1 VANPT
6 PAQPG
11 GGAARVVG
19 VNLKTRVLTIV
30 TCLASVALVGA
41 TPAPAATTTSTQTV
55 EVAAPAGSR
64 LPPYVAFIRPV
75 TAERLASSWHE
86 GCPIAVDQLRLMSLN
101 FVGFDGAAHRGELVV
116 NADRAVEI
124 AYAFADLYTA
134 RFPIERMETVEKYNS
149 DDDASMAANNTSAFN
164 CRAITGGTAWSNHS
178 YGRAIDINTVQNPYI
193 SGSGTVYPPNGA
205 PYADRTLTAPG
216 MIHAGD
222 RTEQAFTTRGWTWGG
237 SWDTPIDYQHFE
249 KP

>member
-1 VANPT
+1 V
-6 PAQPG
+6 
-11 GGAARVVG
+11 GAPIPEKVERKQIFV
-19 VNLKTRVLTIV
+19 VNLRTRVLAIITFTFTAV
-30 TCLASVALVGA
+30 LAVAV
-41 TPAPAATTTSTQTV
+41 PAPAATTPQTV
-55 EVAAPAGSR
+55 EVAAPAGSG
-64 LPPYVAFIRPV
+64 LAPYIAVIRPV
-75 TAERLASSWHE
+75 TAGRLGNSWHE
-86 GCPIAVDQLRLMSLN
+86 GCPVGPDQLRLITLSHL
-101 FVGFDGAAHRGELVV
+101 GFDGAVHRGELVV
-116 NADRAVEI
+116 NADRAFEV
-124 AYAFADLYTA
+124 ARTFADLYFG

-193 SGSGTVYPPNGA
+193 SGSGAVYPPNGA
-205 PYADRTLTAPG
+205 PYVDRTQNVPG

-222 RTEQAFTTRGWTWGG
+222 VTERAFASRGWTWGG

>member
-1 VANPT
+1 MNLRTKVFAVIT
-6 PAQPG
+6 FVLS
-11 GGAARVVG
+11 VV
-19 VNLKTRVLTIV
+19 
-30 TCLASVALVGA
+30 LAGA
-41 TPAPAATTTSTQTV
+41 TPAPAAAGQTV
-55 EVAAPAGSR
+55 ELAAPAGSG
-64 LPPYVAFIRPV
+64 LPAYVAVIKSV
-75 TAERLASSWHE
+75 TAERLGSSWHE
-86 GCPIAVDQLRLMSLN
+86 GCPVGPGQLRLVSLN
-101 FVGFDGAAHRGELVV
+101 FVGFDGAVHRGELVV
-116 NADRAVEI
+116 NADRAIEV
-124 AYAFADLYTA
+124 AYAFSSLYFG
-134 RFPIERMETVEKYNS
+134 RFPIERMETVEKYDS

-205 PYADRTLTAPG
+205 PYVDRTLSTPG

-222 RTEQAFTTRGWTWGG
+222 ATEQAFTTRGWTWGG

>member
-1 VANPT
+1 MKLRTKVFAVLT
-6 PAQPG
+6 FTLSAAL
-11 GGAARVVG
+11 GGA
-19 VNLKTRVLTIV
+19 T
-30 TCLASVALVGA
+30 S
-41 TPAPAATTTSTQTV
+41 APATTAQTV
-55 EVAAPAGSR
+55 ELAAPSESG
-64 LPPYVAFIRPV
+64 LPPYVAVIKPV
-75 TAERLASSWHE
+75 SAERLGSSWHQ
-86 GCPIAVDQLRLMSLN
+86 GCPVGAGQLRLVSLN
-101 FVGFDGAAHRGELVV
+101 FLGFDGAVHRGELVV
-116 NADRAVEI
+116 NADRATET
-124 AYAFADLYTA
+124 AYAFAGLYFA
-134 RFPIERMETVEKYNS
+134 RFPIERMETVEKYDS

-205 PYADRTLTAPG
+205 PYADRTLDAPG

-222 RTEQAFTTRGWTWGG
+222 VSERAFTTRGWTWGG